1 MEILTAVTLGFG
13 LLLGGILFLL
23 LAVSWVRKD
32 EVSQRVKTYVGDSEA
47 KPTQMEISL
56 RVRRQEIRG
65 SFLERTVFSFF
76 RRLFRAL
83 GNLMPA
89 SRMAE
94 LDRKL
99 QMIGNPFRLR
109 AREFSGL
116 QVITIL
122 LGLVLAYFAYQIES
136 PYSIWLSILIL
147 LLALAS
153 PTAILNSKVQSR
165 QNEIRKELPNVIDM
179 LSICTSA
186 GLGFDQSLQRVSS
199 EWHTQLSGEIGRVVS
214 EMEMGLSRKEALRNL
229 ADRVDINELSS
240 FVSIIIQSDQLGMSI
255 SDTLHTLAQQMRVEW
270 RFKAQEESRKIPV
283 KILIPLT
290 FFIFPAMLA
299 VILGPSIPSLLGMF
313 RTLQ

>member
-23 LAVSWVRKD
+23 FAVSWVRKD

-47 KPTQMEISL
+47 VSTQMEISL
-56 RVRRQEIRG
+56 RARRQEISG

-76 RRLFRAL
+76 RRVIRAL

-99 QMIGNPFRLR
+99 QMLGNPFRLR

-116 QVITIL
+116 QVVTIF
-122 LGLVLAYFAYQIES
+122 LGLVLAYYVSQIENS
-136 PYSIWLSILIL
+136 YSILLSVLVLVLFIGLPTLIL
-147 LLALAS
+147 
-153 PTAILNSKVQSR
+153 NNRVRNR
-165 QNEIRKELPNVIDM
+165 QNEMRKELPNVIDM

-186 GLGFDQSLQRVSS
+186 GLGFDQALQRISA
-199 EWHTQLSGEIGRVVS
+199 EWHTQLSGEVGRVVT
-214 EMEMGLSRKEALRNL
+214 EMEMGLSRREALRNL
-229 ADRVDINELSS
+229 ADRIDINELSS

-270 RFKAQEESRKIPV
+270 RFKVQEEARKIPV
-283 KILIPLT
+283 KILIPLV

-299 VILGPSIPSLLGMF
+299 VILGPSVPSLLGLF
-313 RTLQ
+313 DTL

>member
-23 LAVSWVRKD
+23 FAASWIRKD
-32 EVSQRVKTYVGDSEA
+32 EVSQRVKTYVGENEA
-47 KPTQMEISL
+47 NPTQMEISM

-65 SFLERTVFSFF
+65 SLLERTVFTFF
-76 RRLFRAL
+76 RRVFRAL

-99 QMIGNPFRLR
+99 QMIGNPLRLR

-116 QVITIL
+116 QVITVL
-122 LGLVLAYFAYQIES
+122 LGLILAYFAYTFES
-136 PYSIWLSILIL
+136 PYSIWLCILIL
-147 LLALAS
+147 FLAFVS
-153 PTAILNSKVQSR
+153 PTAILNSRVRNR
-165 QNEIRKELPNVIDM
+165 QNEMRKELPNVIDM

-199 EWHTQLSGEIGRVVS
+199 EWHTQLSDEVGRVVS
-214 EMEMGLSRKEALRNL
+214 EMEMGLSRREALRNL

-240 FVSIIIQSDQLGMSI
+240 FVSIIIQSDQLAQLGVPLRA
-255 SDTLHTLAQQMRVEW
+255 DTL
-270 RFKAQEESRKIPV
+270 
-283 KILIPLT
+283 
-290 FFIFPAMLA
+290 
-299 VILGPSIPSLLGMF
+299 
-313 RTLQ
+313 